1 MLREIRRPLHGGY
14 SIGIPSQIIIPM
26 LSSKWAL
33 FPFTWYF
40 FRADG
45 PLMQTVE
52 NIHRI
57 EIRDAYLASLS
68 DGNELAIYHETS

>member
-1 MLREIRRPLHGGY
+1 MGF
-14 SIGIPSQIIIPM
+14 IPVYLI
-26 LSSKWAL
+26 
-33 FPFTWYF
+33 FC
-40 FRADG
+40 RADG